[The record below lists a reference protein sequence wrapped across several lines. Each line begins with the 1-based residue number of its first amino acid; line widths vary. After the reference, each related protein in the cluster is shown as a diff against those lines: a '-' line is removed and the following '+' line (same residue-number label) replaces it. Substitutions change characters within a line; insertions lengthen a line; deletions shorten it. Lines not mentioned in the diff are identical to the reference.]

1 MNIIITE
8 QAQQQNLGIESA
20 PHLHARMTT
29 NMIMGITFIAMLPA
43 AIAFYYYTGFGFVWQ
58 FLISYATAAV
68 CEILVAL
75 LRHRPVLSGVGN
87 FSAAVTCLIMAFT
100 LPPLL
105 PWYLTCA
112 ATVFAIL
119 LVKEAFGGLGMN
131 IFNPAMAGF
140 IFLFVSASGFM
151 FRTWVVPVDDACA
164 VLTPS
169 ATMEVI
175 FDGKSPLELKSL
187 LREQEPNGQ
196 ETKNQSNASGKGAS
210 YTERSDA
217 NGDAFDAKPD
227 STSGATLNSADG
239 TSGATATGS
248 DATSGASAKALDGRS
263 GATMLEKV
271 KSSRK
276 SGNKDLSEILGD
288 LDRTPYIWIACMFAL
303 GGIALMILRI
313 IIVKMALAFFIGIAL
328 FSGIGH
334 MLWPELIM
342 PVTDQ
347 LLLGGT
353 AICGFFIITDPVTN
367 AGTSKGRIAF
377 ALLCAL
383 LIVAIRALG
392 SYSDSVAFSVMLSN
406 AAAPLIDVLTRRRAF
421 GHGYKKG
428 ELE

>member
-8 QAQQQNLGIESA
+8 QSQQQNLGIESA
-20 PHLHARMTT
+20 PHLHARMST

-43 AIAFYYYTGFGFVWQ
+43 ATAFYYYTGFGFVWQ
-58 FLISYATAAV
+58 FLISCATAAV

-75 LRHRPVLSGVGN
+75 LRNRPVLSGVGN

-151 FRTWVVPVDDACA
+151 FRTWVAPVDDACA

-175 FDGKSPLELKSL
+175 FDGKSPLDLKAL
-187 LREQEPNGQ
+187 LPKQDPEAHESKTEPPVSDQ
-196 ETKNQSNASGKGAS
+196 FA
-210 YTERSDA
+210 SDA
-217 NGDAFDAKPD
+217 TNPD
-227 STSGATLNSADG
+227 ITSGATQNSA
-239 TSGATATGS
+239 

-263 GATMLEKV
+263 GATVLENV
-271 KSSRK
+271 KSFRK
-276 SGNKDLSEILGD
+276 AGNKDLSETLGN

-303 GGIALMILRI
+303 GGIALMVLRI
-313 IIVKMALAFFIGIAL
+313 IIVKMALAFFIGMAL

-347 LLLGGT
+347 ILLGGT